1 MKKFLIAVAV
11 AILSVLLYLGF
22 FRHPD
27 VSVEKTDGS
36 EAAAEAMMKEIVTSA
51 NEKGVTLYI
60 NDNKITEA
68 EYQAYFSDRL
78 QLMIPIAAFTDKLDC
93 LVNVYENGTITLAK
107 GDSLVKV
114 YGDSDVVNING
125 NAIQAID
132 KPEKKDDIIYVPVN
146 EICEVLNYSCNI
158 NLETNAA
165 VLKKIAEEEKLPVAY
180 DMREHDRV
188 SPVRDQGIY
197 GTCWAFASL
206 AALESTIRPAENP
219 VFSVDH
225 MALNNSFNVSPFD
238 GGEYYMSIAYLA
250 AWQGPVLEEDDP
262 YGDNQTVNGLS
273 AVKHLEEA
281 IILKDKN
288 YEAIKSS
295 VYKYGGVETVI
306 YCDMK
311 NATSSSYYYNRNRSS
326 YYYNGDQ
333 TPNHDVVIV
342 GWDDNY
348 PKEYFN
354 TEPAGDGAF
363 ICKNSWGQDFGDEGF
378 FYISYYD
385 TNIGMN
391 SVVYTK
397 LGNSDNYDKI
407 YQSDLMGEV
416 GTMGFDDRPEAYFAN
431 VYTAGKNETLKAVSF
446 YATGP
451 KTTYDVYVV
460 TDFTDASDLQQR
472 TKVASG
478 EMQYEGYYTINLNEA
493 VPLPDDRKF
502 AVVVHVNTQDST
514 MPIAIEYN
522 NDEKTA
528 NFDITDGEGYI
539 SLYGTKWSSAEQEN
553 DCNVCLKAF
562 TDVGI
567 E

>member
-1 MKKFLIAVAV
+1 MKKYLIVAAVV
-11 AILSVLLYLGF
+11 ILGVFLYLGF
-22 FRHPD
+22 LRHPD
-27 VSVEKTDGS
+27 ISIEKTEEAG
-36 EAAAEAMMKEIVTSA
+36 AAAETMLKEIVTNA
-51 NEKGVTLYI
+51 NGKGIILYI
-60 NDNKITEA
+60 NDSRITEA
-68 EYQAYFSDRL
+68 EYQPYFSDHL
-78 QLMIPIAAFTDKLDC
+78 QLMLPIATFTDKLDC
-93 LVNVYENGTITLAK
+93 HVNAYENGTITFSK

-146 EICEVLNYSCNI
+146 EICEALNYSCNI
-158 NLETNAA
+158 NLETNAV
-165 VLKKIAEEEKLPVAY
+165 VLKKIAEEEKLPAAY

-188 SPVRDQGIY
+188 SLVRDQGIY

-206 AALESTIRPAENP
+206 AALESTIRPAENL

-225 MALNNSFNVSPFD
+225 MAMNNSFNVSPFD

-416 GTMGFDDRPEAYFAN
+416 GTMGFDDKPEAYFAN

-472 TKVASG
+472 IKVASG

-562 TDVGI
+562 TDVGD
-567 E
+567 

>member
-1 MKKFLIAVAV
+1 
-11 AILSVLLYLGF
+11 
-22 FRHPD
+22 
-27 VSVEKTDGS
+27 
-36 EAAAEAMMKEIVTSA
+36 MMKEIVTSA

-146 EICEVLNYSCNI
+146 EICEALNYSCNI

-188 SPVRDQGIY
+188 SLVRDQGIY

-206 AALESTIRPAENP
+206 AALESTIRPAENL

-225 MALNNSFNVSPFD
+225 MAMNNSFNVSPFD

-460 TDFTDASDLQQR
+460 TDFTDVSDLQQR

-562 TDVGI
+562 TDVGD
-567 E
+567 